1 MKKLY
6 PILLV
11 CTLML
16 LQGCASIKQYS
27 TTHKKNL
34 LIRTTADSGSSFSNV
49 SIFLDVYEVNHR
61 CEARFLGTV
70 ELDNKKNQVGI
81 PVGDYSLLSF
91 RFQSSSFWQ
100 SSSGSTTFDT
110 LLKPRK
116 GYEYDIYA
124 RYVNGIYNVDITEYY
139 KGRKKKQITPRE
151 LHDCQR

>member
-6 PILLV
+6 PILMVGTLV
-11 CTLML
+11 L
-16 LQGCASIKQYS
+16 LQGCASIKQYPG
-27 TTHKKNL
+27 THNKNL
-34 LIRTTADSGSSFSNV
+34 TIRTTADSGSSFSNV
-49 SIFLDVYEVNHR
+49 SIFLDVYEVNNR
-61 CEARFLGTV
+61 CEAKFLGTA
-70 ELDNKKNQVGI
+70 ELENKKNRVGI

-139 KGRKKKQITPRE
+139 KGRKKRHISPRE
-151 LHDCQR
+151 LHECRR